1 MVNKQ
6 LDPENDQFLVETKIF
21 QPLSGRVYV
30 NLLEGKLYSKLL
42 LIHLIHLIHS
52 YSLSS
57 NLKIS
62 RLLWQ
67 LQMSRPR
74 LKRPWASDLGLFL
87 RQKHVASSISRSHPW
102 KRKVTVWWWEM
113 LMLFF
118 FASCII
124 LPLLHK
130 KSPYEGW
137 WWRWQQRWRWRWRRR
152 RWWWCSTRELLSV
165 KWARG
170 FPRVVWQWRLTYCDI
185 MWYGDTLRH
194 TVTLLE
200 CRWMALAVTLWI
212 CQEELHKRVRGQ
224 RSAVRM
230 VATAVARAK
239 AGLQEEHRPIAS
251 LLLYGPPG
259 PCDEMRTG

>member
-1 MVNKQ
+1 MLIYWRVNYI
-6 LDPENDQFLVETKIF
+6 LNCCLFILFISF
-21 QPLSGRVYV
+21 
-30 NLLEGKLYSKLL
+30 
-42 LIHLIHLIHS
+42 ILIHS
-52 YSLSS
+52 APIWRSPGCCDNCRCRDRDWRDRGPPTWVCFCGRSTWHRRFRGL
-57 NLKIS
+57 I
-62 RLLWQ
+62 
-67 LQMSRPR
+67 
-74 LKRPWASDLGLFL
+74 LGKE
-87 RQKHVASSISRSHPW
+87 RWRCGDERCW
-102 KRKVTVWWWEM
+102 CC
-113 LMLFF
+113 FF

-130 KSPYEGW
+130 KSPDEGW

-152 RWWWCSTRELLSV
+152 RWWWWCSTRELLSV